1 MTVYTSTPGGSS
13 SKNLGQMSRNFGSS
27 DRFRPFSPMDLAL
40 KCTMMK
46 MPAKY
51 RNAGRIARMIMVL

>member
-1 MTVYTSTPGGSS
+1 M
-13 SKNLGQMSRNFGSS
+13 GQMSRNFGSS
-27 DRFRPFSPMDLAL
+27 DRFRPFRPMDLAL

-46 MPAKY
+46 IPAKY